1 MSEARA
7 GDVDLPA
14 TPPISPRRTA
24 LARVASILRP
34 MVRFIG
40 AENLSLVIVL
50 AIEIAVIV
58 SQTKFFLGQQNLL
71 NSLGQ
76 NIAVLGVLAVGES
89 MVIIAG
95 ALDISVGSI
104 AGIAGVAAALVV
116 TGTGSMQLGLLAGIL
131 AGICAGLVNG
141 SIVAFLRV
149 NPIIATLGTF
159 AAFRGIAFL
168 IAPNGYPV
176 GVGTQP
182 DFTWLGSGRILGSA
196 SFVGIPIILI
206 ILILVAIVG
215 HVLLRYTDFGRSIYA
230 LGGNATAARLAGINL
245 SRVRLGMYVFS
256 GIAAGLAGVLL
267 AARTTSGSPLN
278 GQGMELQ
285 AITAVF
291 LGGAATTGGKGTV
304 VGTILAVLILGIL
317 SNGMNLLGVQQYWQD
332 VATGMLLVTGVAV
345 AQFRALRSERA
356 RTRIASRG

>member
-1 MSEARA
+1 MSDVRA
-7 GDVDLPA
+7 GEVERPA
-14 TPPISPRRTA
+14 TPPGSPPRDA
-24 LARVASILRP
+24 LTRVAALVRP
-34 MVRFIG
+34 VVRFIG
-40 AENLSLVIVL
+40 VENLSLVIVL
-50 AIEIAVIV
+50 AILVAVIV
-58 SQTKFFLGQQNLL
+58 SQSKFFLGQQNLL

-76 NIAVLGVLAVGES
+76 NIAVLGVLAVGQS
-89 MVIIAG
+89 VVIIAG

-104 AGIAGVAAALVV
+104 AGIAGVTAALVV
-116 TGTGSMQLGLLAGIL
+116 SASGSMPLALLSGML

-159 AAFRGIAFL
+159 AAFRGVAFL

-182 DFTWLGSGRILGSA
+182 DFTWLGSGRILGGG

-206 ILILVAIVG
+206 ILIFVAVVG

-245 SRVRLGMYVFS
+245 TRVRLAMYVLS
-256 GIAAGLAGVLL
+256 GIAAGLGGVLL

-304 VGTILAVLILGIL
+304 VGTILAVLILGVL

-332 VATGMLLVTGVAV
+332 VATGMLLVTGVAI

-356 RTRIASRG
+356 RTRITASG

>member
-1 MSEARA
+1 MSEARI
-7 GDVDLPA
+7 GEVDRPA
-14 TPPISPRRTA
+14 TPPVSPLRSSM
-24 LARVASILRP
+24 ARVASLLRP
-34 MVRFIG
+34 VVRFIG
-40 AENLSLVIVL
+40 TENLSLVLVL

-58 SQTKFFLGQQNLL
+58 SQSKYFLGQQNLL

-89 MVIIAG
+89 VVIIAG

-104 AGIAGVAAALVV
+104 AGIAGVTAALVL
-116 TGTGSMQLGLLAGIL
+116 TGTGSMQLGLVAGIF

-149 NPIIATLGTF
+149 NPIIATLGTY
-159 AAFRGIAFL
+159 AAFRGVAFL

-176 GVGTQP
+176 GVGTHP
-182 DFTWLGSGRILGSA
+182 DFDWLGSGRILENG

-206 ILILVAIVG
+206 ILVLVAIVG
-215 HVLLRYTDFGRSIYA
+215 HVLLSYTDFGRSIYA

-245 SRVRLGMYVFS
+245 TRVRLGMYAFC
-256 GIAAGLAGVLL
+256 GITAGLGGVLL
-267 AARTTSGSPLN
+267 AARTTSGAPLN

-304 VGTILAVLILGIL
+304 MGTVLAVLILGIL
-317 SNGMNLLGVQQYWQD
+317 SNGMNLLGVQQFWQD
-332 VATGMLLVTGVAV
+332 VATGMLLVTGVAI
-345 AQFRALRSERA
+345 AQYRALRSERA
-356 RTRIASRG
+356 RTRIAFRG